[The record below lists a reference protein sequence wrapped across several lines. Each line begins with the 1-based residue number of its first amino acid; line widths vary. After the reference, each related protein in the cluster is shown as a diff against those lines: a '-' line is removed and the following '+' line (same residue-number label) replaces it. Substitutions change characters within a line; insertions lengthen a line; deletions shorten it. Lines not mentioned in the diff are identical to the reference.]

1 MLFYYS
7 GLIACFF
14 TIFLIIL
21 PASIAPY
28 NRIKYP
34 LSQTGTLHL
43 WGLLFNLGCI
53 LSGIFQIIFINY
65 LNLIFF
71 SNHLNFA
78 VIIYMLGAISL
89 IGVGLI
95 HINSKR
101 KTHNILAIGFC
112 MFNSLGGIFFS
123 ISLMHINFNLGLIS
137 GIFAVLEWFFLLSVC
152 KILKEVA
159 FAELLGVLFSVLW
172 AVSFYLIK

>member
-1 MLFYYS
+1 MLSYYS

-34 LSQTGTLHL
+34 LSQTGTLHF

-53 LSGIFQIIFINY
+53 LSGIFQIIFIYN
-65 LNLIFF
+65 LNSIFF
-71 SNHLNFA
+71 SNYLSPQT
-78 VIIYMLGAISL
+78 IIYIMGAISL
-89 IGVGLI
+89 VGVGLI
-95 HINSKR
+95 HINTKR

-112 MFNSLGGIFFS
+112 MFNSLGALFFS
-123 ISLMHINFNLGLIS
+123 ISLMQINFNLGLIS

-152 KILKEVA
+152 KILKEIA